1 MSVSITFDASNG
13 TELSQADV
21 LNIAN
26 GHTGGNFTAIIG
38 DNVEKIASWAFE
50 GGASSNIAT
59 YMISVIIPKTVTEL
73 GNRVFNNCTN
83 LAEAEI
89 HRYVNDNTSTPL
101 IQWLSGGLT
110 SSPYYP
116 PFNNCASPFTIKI
129 HSDTYWDGTT
139 YGDPN
144 NILGIVPTEALLEY
158 IIIDGTTTIAAD
170 EFKDKNLI
178 KATIP
183 DSVTSIGDYAFS
195 GVNGY
200 QYVFIEIAGVDITGM
215 WLGIDDI
222 EIFDTQ
228 GNKVSQNGNWDF
240 DSSSGEMTTTD
251 GDAFYYT
258 ESYHPPSS
266 NDWHARRMV
275 NGLIASSA
283 ASESNYF
290 GIIGYHNVNRS
301 YQLNVFESQTNHYNE
316 QLMTRTP
323 YCVFKFNEP
332 KDIGKIIIHSMRRV
346 AYNNS
351 TGDSTSN
358 HNIYLANNDSVTM
371 ATMPVDFF
379 GKDFVTPTIP
389 WISGTNYR
397 SIMNSSSGV
406 NWVGTALNYQYLKQ
420 YDFSTTPLNFSMSY
434 GPAYKQNPLEII
446 TFTGNSNLESIG
458 EGCFQHTKISSITL
472 PNTVTTIGNSAFENC
487 SNLSSIFLSKAS
499 YQYVFIEAI
508 TNTLHMAEIEVFDIA
523 GIKISQNG
531 NWTLNTSTGDM
542 TTTNGD
548 AFYFS
553 EMRVTHTSTNKDAN
567 SLLDGLIT
575 TTTDQD
581 GVDLYGIVGN
591 IDADNGGNGPRSY
604 QRNCFESATET
615 GDDTPY
621 CVLKFNEPKY
631 IGKIVIHCRRTPQY
645 NSETLEYSSNHNIY
659 LANDSD
665 ISSATRPNG
674 YAHNSYTTPTIPW
687 ISGTNYKSILHSTSG
702 VSWGTTAS
710 GTSSNS
716 QYDKTYDFST
726 ASFAF
731 TFNTPSSL
739 TTIGASCFK
748 NSVLNSIA
756 IPKSVTAIGDY
767 AFANNPLTS
776 ADIHTYTNDVITDS
790 VTIGNE
796 IFSLT
801 NNLHDMV
808 PFELTVHSDRNRNDE
823 FLQGRKYQ
831 YVFYSR
837 DCVNQ
842 QLSSTIAEFEV
853 WDNNDNRIS
862 HTLDPTIIWSS
873 RWEPST
879 VYQPE
884 FINSGILNT
893 DHTSEW
899 HCRQDNQ
906 SVKNVFGST
915 EGTYRNSFIG
925 YDFGTPQNIK
935 KIVLSACGATSYS
948 HASNLAGSSTDRVEK
963 INGYKLYFTN
973 DVIIVPTS
981 DSNRTPVNY
990 TCVDPDKDYVVIDSY
1005 NNGTYVDATYD
1016 TYTHEFSSSIS
1027 VNYNIIDGTT
1037 MIPDNEFKNA
1047 ILNTVTLPSSLTFIG
1062 ETAFFGT
1069 NISTIVIPE
1078 SVTNIGES
1086 AFGNCTELVTAKI
1099 QRYTNNVVSNTQKV
1113 SIGGNGI
1120 FDYWSS
1126 NGTKLS
1132 IDVDSDVNW
1141 SDDIINKEYRY
1152 IFYERD
1158 LSQGND
1164 NLNASIGEFEVWDNN
1179 DNRISHIIQVWVTDI
1194 IWSSWYRSNGD
1205 AYYNPEFI
1213 NVDSVGT
1220 NTHLT
1225 GEWHS
1230 DVGHF
1235 QTPYVRDVFGKT
1247 TGTSYIKSFIG
1258 YDFGF
1263 ARTISKVALTRC
1275 SQHASS
1281 LAGTVSDIAS
1291 KINGYKIYFTN
1302 HIIEVSNN
1310 TSNNYTPSTFKCVD
1324 PDKPYAVMTS
1334 YHDVTRTNYDNTFT
1348 HDVNRIT
1355 TNYNILTD
1363 IPSSEFKDDEYLKT
1377 VTLEDSV
1384 TSIGDSAFENVT
1396 NLESVTCTP
1405 TSQLESIGASCF
1417 KDSYKLNSLTIPN
1430 SVTSLGSYFIDKCY
1444 LLTSVNIPTNP
1455 NFTTITNHCFNNCG
1469 MTSVTIPDNV
1479 STLGTSAFS
1488 GNEPNYFQY
1497 VFIEAYNIEQNL
1509 KLAEIEIWDVFGNKI
1524 SQNGNWDV
1532 DTVNP
1537 NSITPEVITTPNGD
1551 NFYYSCTN
1559 TAHTSAPFGSPIHL
1573 VINSLPSNM
1582 VNGVVPTTSGSG
1594 CIIGNGYGDNA
1605 YQPNC
1610 FETNDIRPYCVI
1622 KFNEPKIISRI
1633 VVHNFRNSD
1642 YNVISAHNIHLANDD
1657 SVTMAT
1663 MPAGFSDPDWVT
1675 SEIPY
1680 ISGSNYIS
1688 IEAESSNVPWTDP
1701 GYGSWR
1707 LYKEYKFTPYNF
1719 SVNLVTTL
1727 SRITECLFSGTPIV
1741 STIGESCFNSSSLSN
1756 ISLPDSVTDIKRLAF
1771 FSCRNLTSCTLPINS
1786 NFTTIT
1792 ENCFRSSGLTSITIP
1807 DSVTTIESSAF
1818 YFATSLGPCILP
1830 NSVTSLGNNAFEGTT
1845 SMTSCTLPINNNFT
1859 TIPGWC
1865 FKVSGLTSITIP
1877 DSVTLIDQNAFW
1889 TCQNLTS
1896 ITFNTSSSLTTFGAF
1911 CFKNSGL
1918 TSIMIPDSVTT
1929 IGTWAFENN
1938 PLTSF
1943 TLPNNS
1949 NFTSIP
1955 AGCFFR
1961 SIYWTSLQSIPF
1973 QVTSVGTDAF
1983 TTDFNNHLNDNETY
1997 LKLPRGLKAHVDSPG
2012 SYTTKYDSRIN
2023 LELDH
2028 FGPFKTNNNSVLVKY
2043 ESSGSSNEIELTSG
2057 DYKGFTVN
2065 GAALGNFRKGIINE
2079 SLYNYTLLYNT
2090 LQPFYDIYPYAVAGD
2105 IGYIWSGGDIGK
2117 RICPYYTIFD
2127 NGSSSHSLN
2136 LIPGWTRLGIFA
2148 VGGGGGG
2155 GGGGW
2160 AYGGS
2165 SGGWQGG
2172 RMGAGSGGSSG
2183 GIGFVLYDRQDL
2195 PNLSKLKID
2204 VGTGGAGGTN
2214 WTGNSYIDRCGRKGE
2229 LGTHSVVKDYDDQ
2242 SNTPL
2247 MEAYRGGTGSGG
2259 WIGWGSGTA
2268 TIYHIDG
2275 GEEGAGT
2282 NNYQKEYSAA
2292 YEARDATVRGHDS
2305 AGNATAPYH
2314 GSAPTPNPGFG
2325 CRSYGTKYTN
2335 VGNGND
2341 GNQARD
2347 SGGSYPLSVSTGQS
2361 GGSIQHNLNILGTA
2375 SYGKGGSGGNEGNQ
2389 GNEGGN
2395 NGSAGVI
2402 VIFQY
2407 FNLL

>member
-1 MSVSITFDASNG
+1 MSVSITFNASNG
-13 TELSQADV
+13 TELTQTDV
-21 LNIAN
+21 RNIVD
-26 GHTGGNFTAIIG
+26 GQHTGGDFTAIIG
-38 DNVEKIASWAFE
+38 SNVQQIQGYAFE
-50 GGASSNIAT
+50 GQIRPALRTN
-59 YMISVIIPKTVTEL
+59 MKSVIIPKTVTQL
-73 GNRVFNNCTN
+73 GNGVFNNCNN

-89 HRYVNDNTSTPL
+89 HRYVNDDTSTPL
-101 IQWLSGGLT
+101 SYT
-110 SSPYYP
+110 STP
-116 PFNNCASPFTIKI
+116 PFNLCASPFTLKI
-129 HSDTYWDGTT
+129 HSDTYWDVTT
-139 YGDPN
+139 N
-144 NILGIVPTEALLEY
+144 LGIVPTEALLEY

-200 QYVFIEIAGVDITGM
+200 QYVFIELAGIATDM

-258 ESYHPPSS
+258 ESYH
-266 NDWHARRMV
+266 DATTTTWHARRMV
-275 NGLIASSA
+275 NGLIATSS

-290 GIIGYHNVNRS
+290 GIIGYHTLNRS
-301 YQLNVFESQTNHYNE
+301 YQLNIFESQTNHYNE
-316 QLMTRTP
+316 QLMTNRIP

-332 KDIGKIIIHSMRRV
+332 KDIGKIIIHSMRR
-346 AYNNS
+346 AAFNDS
-351 TGDSTSN
+351 GPGSTSN

-371 ATMPVDFF
+371 ATMPANFF
-379 GKDFVTPTIP
+379 GAGYVTPTIP

-406 NWVGTALNYQYLKQ
+406 NWVGNPSNYQYLKQ

-434 GPAYKQNPLEII
+434 GPAYNQNPLEII

-458 EGCFQHTKISSITL
+458 EGCFKHTKISSITL

-553 EMRVTHTSTNKDAN
+553 EMRVTHTSTNSDAN
-567 SLLDGLIT
+567 SLLDGFIT
-575 TTTDQD
+575 TISDQFAD
-581 GVDLYGIVGN
+581 DQYGIVGN
-591 IDADNGGNGPRSY
+591 NDADNGGNGPRSY

-631 IGKIVIHCRRTPQY
+631 IGKIVIHCRRTAQY
-645 NSETLEYSSNHNIY
+645 NNEGTLEYGSNHNIY

-674 YAHNSYTTPTIPW
+674 YAFNSYTTPTIPW

-710 GTSSNS
+710 GTSSNF

-726 ASFAF
+726 SSFAF

-739 TTIGASCFK
+739 TTIGDSCFK

-756 IPKSVTAIGDY
+756 IPNSVTAIGDY

-776 ADIHTYTNDVITDS
+776 ADIHTYTNNVITDS

-796 IFSLT
+796 IFSLK

-808 PFELTVHSDRNRNDE
+808 PFELTVHSDRNMNDE

-842 QLSSTIAEFEV
+842 QQYSTIAEFEV

-873 RWEPST
+873 RWETSG

-884 FINSGILNT
+884 FINDGILDSGN
-893 DHTSEW
+893 HQNEW
-899 HCRQDNQ
+899 HCRQHDQ
-906 SVKNVFGST
+906 SVYNVFGST
-915 EGTYRNSFIG
+915 EGTYKNSFIG
-925 YDFGTPQNIK
+925 YNFGTPQHIK
-935 KIVLSACGATSYS
+935 KIVLTACGSTGGGVT
-948 HASNLAGSSTDRVEK
+948 HDGNIAGSSTDKASK

-981 DSNRTPVNY
+981 DSNTTPVNY

-1005 NNGTYVDATYD
+1005 NNGTYVDATHD
-1016 TYTHEFSSSIS
+1016 TYTHDFSSSIS

-1037 MIPDNEFKNA
+1037 TIPANEFKNA
-1047 ILNTVTLPSSLTFIG
+1047 ILNTVTLPSSLTTIG

-1086 AFGNCTELVTAKI
+1086 AFGNCTELVTAKL
-1099 QRYTNNVVSNTQKV
+1099 QRFTNNDVLGNEV

-1132 IDVDSDVNW
+1132 IDVDSNYNW
-1141 SDDIINKEYRY
+1141 SDTIINKEYRY

-1158 LSQGND
+1158 LSNIQGD
-1164 NLNASIGEFEVWDNN
+1164 SNASIGKFEVWDHNN
-1179 DNRISHIIQVWVTDI
+1179 QRISHSLAPAPTIM
-1194 IWSSWYRSNGD
+1194 WSSWYRSNGD
-1205 AYYNPEFI
+1205 AYYNPSFI
-1213 NVDSVGT
+1213 NDDS

-1230 DVGHF
+1230 DVGYF

-1247 TGTSYIKSFIG
+1247 TGSSYIKSFIG
-1258 YDFGF
+1258 YDFGSKQS
-1263 ARTISKVALTRC
+1263 ISKVALTRC
-1275 SQHASS
+1275 SQHAGS
-1281 LAGTVSDIAS
+1281 LAGNVSDIAS

-1302 HIIEVSNN
+1302 YIKTVTNN
-1310 TSNNYTPSTFKCVD
+1310 TSNNFTPSTFTCVD

-1334 YHDVTRTNYDNTFT
+1334 YHDVTRTNYDHTFT

-1363 IPSSEFKDDEYLKT
+1363 IPPQTFSGDKYLKT
-1377 VTLEDSV
+1377 ITLEDSV
-1384 TSIGDSAFENVT
+1384 TDIGDSAFENVT

-1405 TSQLESIGASCF
+1405 TSQLESIGNSCF
-1417 KDSYKLNSLTIPN
+1417 KECYKLNSLTIPN

-1444 LLTSVNIPTNP
+1444 LLTVNIPTNP
-1455 NFTTITNHCFNNCG
+1455 NFTTITDHCFYNCG

-1497 VFIEAYNIEQNL
+1497 VFIEAYGIEQNL

-1537 NSITPEVITTPNGD
+1537 NSITPEVITTTNGD

-1559 TAHTSAPFGSPIHL
+1559 TAHTSAPFGSPIHPL
-1573 VINSLPSNM
+1573 TTGSLPSNM
-1582 VNGVVPTTSGSG
+1582 VNGVVPTTFNSGS
-1594 CIIGNGYGDNA
+1594 IIGNGNADYA

-1610 FETNDIRPYCVI
+1610 FETNDIRPYCAI
-1622 KFNEPKIISRI
+1622 KFNEPKIISSI

-1642 YNVISAHNIHLANDD
+1642 YNTSSAHNIHLANDD

-1663 MPAGFSDPDWVT
+1663 MPAGFSKPDWVT

-1688 IEAESSNVPWTDP
+1688 IKADSSGVPWTDP
-1701 GYGSWR
+1701 GYGTWR
-1707 LYKEYKFTPYNF
+1707 LYKEYEFTPYNF
-1719 SVNLVTTL
+1719 SVDLVTTL

-1756 ISLPDSVTDIKRLAF
+1756 ISIPDSVTDIKKNAF

-1792 ENCFRSSGLTSITIP
+1792 QNCFRSSGLTSITIP
-1807 DSVTTIESSAF
+1807 DSVTTIESAAF

-1830 NSVTSLGNNAFEGTT
+1830 NSVTSLGDNTFEGTT

-1859 TIPGWC
+1859 TIPRWC

-1877 DSVTLIDQNAFW
+1877 DSVTLIDGDSFYQ
-1889 TCQNLTS
+1889 CQDLTS
-1896 ITFNTSSSLTTFGAF
+1896 VTFNTSSKLTTIGAF

-1918 TSIMIPDSVTT
+1918 TSIMIPNSVTT
-1929 IGTWAFENN
+1929 IGSWAFENN

-1943 TLPNNS
+1943 SLPNNPS
-1949 NFTSIP
+1949 FTSIP
-1955 AGCFFR
+1955 DGCFLK
-1961 SIYWTSLQSIPF
+1961 SIYWTSMQTIPY
-1973 QVTSVGTDAF
+1973 QVTSVGSYAF
-1983 TTDFNNHLNDNETY
+1983 TTDANNDYLNDNETY
-1997 LKLPRGLKAHVDSPG
+1997 LKLPRGLKSHVDSPG

-2023 LELDH
+2023 LEFDH
-2028 FGPFKTNNNSVLVKY
+2028 FGPFKTNNSSVLVKY
-2043 ESSGSSNEIELTSG
+2043 ESSGTSNEIELTSG

-2079 SLYNYTLLYNT
+2079 NLYNYTLLYNT

-2117 RICPYYTIFD
+2117 RICPYYTIF
-2127 NGSSSHSLN
+2127 GPSSSSQSLT

-2160 AYGGS
+2160 AYGGA

-2183 GIGFVLYDRQDL
+2183 GVGFVLYNRQDL

-2204 VGTGGAGGTN
+2204 VGAGGAGGAN
-2214 WTGNSYIDRCGRKGE
+2214 WTGWVDRCGKKGE

-2242 SNTPL
+2242 SSTPL

-2259 WIGWGSGTA
+2259 WIGWNSDTA

-2275 GEEGAGT
+2275 GNAGAGT
-2282 NNYQKEYSAA
+2282 NDYQKAYSPD

-2314 GSAPTPNPGFG
+2314 GSAPTPNPGFA

-2335 VGNGND
+2335 VGNGNN
-2341 GNQARD
+2341 GNGARD

-2361 GGSIQHNLNILGTA
+2361 GGSIQHNLNILGTT
-2375 SYGKGGSGGNEGNQ
+2375 YGKGGAGGNEGNQ
-2389 GNEGGN
+2389 GDEGGN

>member
-13 TELSQADV
+13 TELSQEDV
-21 LNIAN
+21 INIAN

-50 GGASSNIAT
+50 GGASPNTAT

-110 SSPYYP
+110 SSPYNP

-200 QYVFIEIAGVDITGM
+200 QYVFIEIAGDDITGM

-228 GNKVSQNGNWDF
+228 GNKVSQNGNWVF
-240 DSSSGEMTTTD
+240 NSSSGEMTTTD

-258 ESYHPPSS
+258 ESYHPTTSTY
-266 NDWHARRMV
+266 WQARRMV
-275 NGLIASSA
+275 NGLIAASSA
-283 ASESNYF
+283 NESDYF

-301 YQLNVFESQTNHYNE
+301 YQLNVFESQTNHYND

-332 KDIGKIIIHSMRRV
+332 KDIGKIIIHSMRRSK
-346 AYNNS
+346 YNNS

-379 GKDFVTPTIP
+379 GADYVTPTIP

-458 EGCFQHTKISSITL
+458 EGCFKHTKISSITL

-508 TNTLHMAEIEVFDIA
+508 TDTLHMAEIEVFDIA

-531 NWTLNTSTGDM
+531 TWTLNTSTGDM

-553 EMRVTHTSTNKDAN
+553 EMRVGHTGGNKDAN

-575 TTTDQD
+575 TITDQE

-631 IGKIVIHCRRTPQY
+631 IGKIVIHCRRSSQY
-645 NSETLEYSSNHNIY
+645 NSETLSYSSNHNIY

-790 VTIGNE
+790 VTIGNK
-796 IFSLT
+796 IFSLK

-842 QLSSTIAEFEV
+842 QLNSTIAEFEV

-873 RWEPST
+873 RWEPDT
-879 VYQPE
+879 GYQPE

-893 DHTSEW
+893 NHTSEW

-915 EGTYRNSFIG
+915 EGTFRNSFIG

-948 HASNLAGSSTDRVEK
+948 HENNLAGSSTDKASK

-973 DVIIVPTS
+973 DVITVPTN
-981 DSNRTPVNY
+981 DSNYTTVNY

-1016 TYTHEFSSSIS
+1016 TYTHDFSSSIS
-1027 VNYNIIDGTT
+1027 VNYNII
-1037 MIPDNEFKNA
+1037 
-1047 ILNTVTLPSSLTFIG
+1047 
-1062 ETAFFGT
+1062 
-1069 NISTIVIPE
+1069 
-1078 SVTNIGES
+1078 
-1086 AFGNCTELVTAKI
+1086 
-1099 QRYTNNVVSNTQKV
+1099 
-1113 SIGGNGI
+1113 
-1120 FDYWSS
+1120 
-1126 NGTKLS
+1126 
-1132 IDVDSDVNW
+1132 
-1141 SDDIINKEYRY
+1141 
-1152 IFYERD
+1152 
-1158 LSQGND
+1158 
-1164 NLNASIGEFEVWDNN
+1164 
-1179 DNRISHIIQVWVTDI
+1179 
-1194 IWSSWYRSNGD
+1194 
-1205 AYYNPEFI
+1205 
-1213 NVDSVGT
+1213 
-1220 NTHLT
+1220 
-1225 GEWHS
+1225 
-1230 DVGHF
+1230 
-1235 QTPYVRDVFGKT
+1235 
-1247 TGTSYIKSFIG
+1247 
-1258 YDFGF
+1258 
-1263 ARTISKVALTRC
+1263 
-1275 SQHASS
+1275 
-1281 LAGTVSDIAS
+1281 
-1291 KINGYKIYFTN
+1291 
-1302 HIIEVSNN
+1302 
-1310 TSNNYTPSTFKCVD
+1310 
-1324 PDKPYAVMTS
+1324 
-1334 YHDVTRTNYDNTFT
+1334 
-1348 HDVNRIT
+1348 
-1355 TNYNILTD
+1355 TD
-1363 IPSSEFKDDEYLKT
+1363 IPPQAFSDDEYLKT
-1377 VTLEDSV
+1377 ITLEDSV
-1384 TSIGDSAFENVT
+1384 TDIGDSAFENVT

-1417 KDSYKLNSLTIPN
+1417 KECYKLNSLTIPN

-1497 VFIEAYNIEQNL
+1497 VFIEAYTIGQNL

-1537 NSITPEVITTPNGD
+1537 NSVTPEVITTTNGD
-1551 NFYYSCTN
+1551 NFYYSCTK
-1559 TAHTSAPFGSPIHL
+1559 TAHTSTPFGSPIHL
-1573 VINSLPSNM
+1573 DSDSLPSNM
-1582 VNGVVPTTSGSG
+1582 VNGVVPTNLETG
-1594 CIIGNGYGDNA
+1594 CIVGNGSAEYA

-1610 FETNDIRPYCVI
+1610 FETDDIRPYCVI

-1663 MPAGFSDPDWVT
+1663 MPAGFFKPDWVT

-1680 ISGSNYIS
+1680 ISGSNYTS
-1688 IEAESSNVPWTDP
+1688 IKAESSNVPWTDP

-1707 LYKEYKFTPYNF
+1707 LYKEYKFTPWNF
-1719 SVNLVTTL
+1719 SEEVTTL

-1741 STIGESCFNSSSLSN
+1741 STIGESCFYSSSLSN
-1756 ISLPDSVTDIKRLAF
+1756 ISIPDSVTDIKRRAF

-1792 ENCFRSSGLTSITIP
+1792 EDCFRSSGLTSITIP
-1807 DSVTTIESSAF
+1807 DSVTTIESAAF

-1830 NSVTSLGNNAFEGTT
+1830 NSVTSLGDNTFEGTT

-1865 FKVSGLTSITIP
+1865 FKVSGLTSI
-1877 DSVTLIDQNAFW
+1877 
-1889 TCQNLTS
+1889 
-1896 ITFNTSSSLTTFGAF
+1896 
-1911 CFKNSGL
+1911 
-1918 TSIMIPDSVTT
+1918 MIPDSVTT

-1943 TLPNNS
+1943 SLPNNPS
-1949 NFTSIP
+1949 FTSIP

-1973 QVTSVGTDAF
+1973 QVTSVGSGAF
-1983 TTDFNNHLNDNETY
+1983 TTDHNVHLNDNETY

-2028 FGPFKTNNNSVLVKY
+2028 FGPFKTNNNSVLVKF
-2043 ESSGSSNEIELTSG
+2043 ESSGSSNEIVFSAYKINGTS
-2057 DYKGFTVN
+2057 
-2065 GAALGNFRKGIINE
+2065 LGNFRKGIVNE
-2079 SLYNYTLLYNT
+2079 SLYNYTLLSNT

-2117 RICPYYTIFD
+2117 RIAPYYKIYT
-2127 NGSSSHSLN
+2127 SSTN
-2136 LIPGWTRLGIFA
+2136 NVKLISGWTKVGILA
-2148 VGGGGGG
+2148 IGGGGGG
-2155 GGGGW
+2155 QSGYAQQGGVYYGGGGGGAGGMAFGYFTQNEITPINLELEITIGDGGSGGTQRSSNGNGNQGSSGGDTKVKYNYAGGSSATIVEATGGEKGI
-2160 AYGGS
+2160 AYNDGGNGGTGSKSINGGIFISGQSGTGNGGASEYDSPNGVYQGGNGGAIENGNYTFNLEHLTGTGAGTGHGGAGGRGDTPNDYGIGGS
-2165 SGGWQGG
+2165 SGSK
-2172 RMGAGSGGSSG
+2172 GS
-2183 GIGFVLYDRQDL
+2183 
-2195 PNLSKLKID
+2195 
-2204 VGTGGAGGTN
+2204 VG
-2214 WTGNSYIDRCGRKGE
+2214 
-2229 LGTHSVVKDYDDQ
+2229 
-2242 SNTPL
+2242 
-2247 MEAYRGGTGSGG
+2247 
-2259 WIGWGSGTA
+2259 
-2268 TIYHIDG
+2268 
-2275 GEEGAGT
+2275 
-2282 NNYQKEYSAA
+2282 
-2292 YEARDATVRGHDS
+2292 
-2305 AGNATAPYH
+2305 
-2314 GSAPTPNPGFG
+2314 
-2325 CRSYGTKYTN
+2325 
-2335 VGNGND
+2335 
-2341 GNQARD
+2341 
-2347 SGGSYPLSVSTGQS
+2347 
-2361 GGSIQHNLNILGTA
+2361 
-2375 SYGKGGSGGNEGNQ
+2375 
-2389 GNEGGN
+2389 
-2395 NGSAGVI
+2395 
-2402 VIFQY
+2402 IFQY
-2407 FNLL
+2407 FT